1 MAETTEI
8 AWCDATWSPWEG
20 CQKVG
25 PGCDHCYAEARNK
38 RFAAGANWGPGAPRR
53 RTVDWSKPRL
63 WNRAAGQAGRRMKV
77 FPSLCDPFDN
87 AVPVEWR
94 LAFFQLIAATPHLDW
109 LLLTKRIGNVAGM
122 LGDWKT
128 VPLLPNIWLGATV
141 VTQAEADRDIPKLLA
156 VPARV
161 RFLSVEPMLEQMDI
175 TPFLW
180 GKHAAVDLVCQNCPR
195 DADCECGYH
204 TREALK
210 LPSLSWVICGG
221 ESGPHARPMHPD
233 WARSLRDQC
242 HAAGVPFTFKQWGCW
257 RAAAWFD
264 GPDADADAG
273 DDFVD
278 LDRVGHV
285 FLANDGRTWDTNG
298 GRLMYPPLPLG
309 HWCLMVNEGK
319 KAAGRV
325 LDGRTHDEFP
335 EVPQ

>member
-1 MAETTEI
+1 
-8 AWCDATWSPWEG
+8 
-20 CQKVG
+20 
-25 PGCDHCYAEARNK
+25 
-38 RFAAGANWGPGAPRR
+38 
-53 RTVDWSKPRL
+53 
-63 WNRAAGQAGRRMKV
+63 
-77 FPSLCDPFDN
+77 
-87 AVPVEWR
+87 
-94 LAFFQLIAATPHLDW
+94 
-109 LLLTKRIGNVAGM
+109 
-122 LGDWKT
+122 
-128 VPLLPNIWLGATV
+128 
-141 VTQAEADRDIPKLLA
+141 
-156 VPARV
+156 
-161 RFLSVEPMLEQMDI
+161 
-175 TPFLW
+175 
-180 GKHAAVDLVCQNCPR
+180 
-195 DADCECGYH
+195 
-204 TREALK
+204 EALK

-242 HAAGVPFTFKQWGCW
+242 HAAGVPFMFKQWGCW

-278 LDRVGHV
+278 LDRVEHV